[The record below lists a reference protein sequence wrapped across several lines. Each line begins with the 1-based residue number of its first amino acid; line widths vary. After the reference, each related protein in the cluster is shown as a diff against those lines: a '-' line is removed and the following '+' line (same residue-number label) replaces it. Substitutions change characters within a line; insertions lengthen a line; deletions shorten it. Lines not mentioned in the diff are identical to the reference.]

1 MVRLIK
7 RNNSSS
13 NSNSNNSNNR
23 PRHRF
28 CSKTAWT
35 ALTQAPG
42 RCRASGPAP

>member
-7 RNNSSS
+7 RNNSS
-13 NSNSNNSNNR
+13 SNSNNSNNR

-42 RCRASGPAP
+42 RCPASGPAP